1 MPAQWPTFVNNVS
14 KKLESRSADTRK
26 EFAIFL
32 ANEYFNAVK
41 SSQTIFGNKHVSGK
55 KPILEN
61 GFVKAFKEIYENE
74 TIKFEDKF
82 EMNSFADFFEPLPN
96 IDYDFDPL
104 CEIEEWTKENQDTLT
119 KFKFYS
125 LFPSTCPVS
134 KELDFYAG
142 IDFNKMVEQNSSDA
156 NLAIQNSED
165 GILYATMTISNFTKD
180 VGYDFRY
187 DINGEIQPVLS
198 PDSDGVLQVRID
210 NTPGAYT
217 YTFKD
222 VLDKDGKIIKEINKS
237 ATVEINDNGE
247 VVNVTEI
254 TDPGAN
260 REPRPLIPEMTEE
273 EMVEAISNRILYQ
286 SDGSKG
292 FKSWVDVLSVGYNGP
307 LGAKVNKSVYK
318 KLEPYYKSEEA
329 KIYGLTPKRR
339 SEAFKEIRSIIPT
352 PDKLGLTNDLNEYM
366 FQQEHED
373 NIDRIPDWL
382 TPENY
387 ICKFTYIKS
396 IDVIDPLSK
405 KNGVAAKSHIISKE
419 KLYQIEK
426 KDWWELL
433 RKWGNSKNVNE
444 SDETIINSD
453 GYNIMAKAIIDYWKS
468 TAVQPFKNSP
478 PIPPCNTKPPLG
490 GIYTPISYGSESILA
505 NDLRRAWNT
514 GKRFSK
520 QPLTPVASKV
530 VASAVSVAC
539 AKHLLKLKF
548 LYLGGITTPVSP
560 IPMVGFSPLVI

>member
-1 MPAQWPTFVNNVS
+1 MPAQWPKFVNNVS
-14 KKLESRSADTRK
+14 KKLESRSADTRD

-32 ANEYFNAVK
+32 ANEYFTAV
-41 SSQTIFGNKHVSGK
+41 SQSQTTFGNTHVAGQ
-55 KPILEN
+55 KPILEK

-125 LFPSTCPVS
+125 LFPSTCPVA

-165 GILYATMTISNFTKD
+165 GILYATLSILNFTEG
-180 VGYDFRY
+180 VGFNFKYE
-187 DINGEIQPVLS
+187 INGEEQSLLKA
-198 PDSDGVLQVRID
+198 DSDGILQIRVVTD
-210 NTPGAYT
+210 PGTYT
-217 YTFKD
+217 YTFKE
-222 VLDKDGKIIKEINKS
+222 VLDLDGNLIKEINKS
-237 ATVEINDNGE
+237 ATVEINDSGE
-247 VVNVTEI
+247 VVNTTEI
-254 TDPGAN
+254 TDPGAD
-260 REPRPLIPEMTEE
+260 REPRPLIPEMTDE
-273 EMVEAISNRILYQ
+273 EMIEAISNRILYQ
-286 SDGSKG
+286 SDGSKN
-292 FKSWVDVLSVGYNGP
+292 FKLWVSSLSVGYNSS
-307 LGAKVNKSVYK
+307 LGKGVKAAVYK
-318 KLEPYYKSEEA
+318 KVEPYYKSEEA
-329 KIYGLTPKRR
+329 KISGLTPKRR

-396 IDVIDPLSK
+396 IDVIKTPIN
-405 KNGVAAKSHIISKE
+405 KNGNAINSHINAKE
-419 KLYQIEK
+419 KVYQAEK
-426 KDWWELL
+426 ENWWDLL
-433 RKWGNSKNVNE
+433 RKWGNSKNTNTSE
-444 SDETIINSD
+444 EAIINGD
-453 GYNIMAKAIIDYWKS
+453 GYNMMAKAIIDYWKS

-478 PIPPCNTKPPLG
+478 PVSPCNVNVPLG
-490 GIYTPISYGSESILA
+490 GIYTPIYYGSESALA

-520 QPLTPVASKV
+520 QPLTPVASKA

-539 AKHLLKLKF
+539 AKHLLQLKF

-560 IPMVGFSPLVI
+560 IPMVGFVPLVI